1 MRTPLVVSAIL
12 TLTAT
17 GALAAGLTGAS
28 AQAMTAPDTT
38 PTKFALRAA
47 GYGSYVR
54 GGQVPANSDTT
65 AYEAIGC
72 TNRAGLDR
80 DNPQVDATAP
90 GLGTLSNVKT
100 RVWTTSRSGVVT
112 ANSTDH
118 IEQLTLGGGANG
130 TVVINAIRSV
140 SRAFHD
146 TKGFHAQTLT
156 KFGDITYTD
165 AAGAT
170 TTYQGLPTPD
180 QPLVIPGLATISV
193 GSSKV
198 RHSASGAKATANAL
212 LISDTASGST
222 AQVAH
227 STAQI
232 DAGITHGVFKGW
244 SAASRARG
252 LAGNV
257 RSGRT
262 PLSLMP
268 CQGTHGQ
275 ERTKSIAHVALGP
288 NIDVRGLSSRQMG
301 DQTRSKAFGFERG
314 RVNAVE
320 ILTQDGDNLLIKNI
334 VGNASVVRTS
344 GDLIRTITGTDM
356 GAIIANGQAMTFP
369 ESKNVLEIPG
379 IAKLQR
385 SIVTKFPNGIA
396 VISLRITLLDGSGA
410 VIDLGQANLSIRDS
424 GL

>member
-1 MRTPLVVSAIL
+1 MRTPLVVSTIL

-28 AQAMTAPDTT
+28 AQATTAPDTT

-54 GGQVPANSDTT
+54 GGQIPADSSTT
-65 AYEAIGC
+65 AYEALGC
-72 TNRAGLDR
+72 TNRAGVDR
-80 DNPQVDATAP
+80 DNPEADVTVP

-100 RVWTTSRSGVVT
+100 RVWTTNRNGVV
-112 ANSTDH
+112 ASNSTDH

-146 TKGFHAQTLT
+146 AKGFHAQTLT
-156 KFGDITYTD
+156 NVGDITYTD

-170 TTYQGLPTPD
+170 QTYQELPTPD
-180 QPLVIPGLATISV
+180 QPLVIPGVATISV
-193 GSSKV
+193 GSSKE
-198 RHSASGAKATANAL
+198 RHSTSGATATANAL
-212 LISDTASGST
+212 LISDTATGST

-227 STAQI
+227 SMAKI
-232 DAGITHGVFKGW
+232 DSGITHGVFAGW

-252 LAGNV
+252 LGENI

-268 CQGTHGQ
+268 CQGTDGE
-275 ERTKSIAHVALGP
+275 ERVKSIAHLALGP
-288 NIDVRGLSSRQMG
+288 NIDLRGISSRQMG
-301 DQTRSKAFGFERG
+301 DQTQAKAFGFERG

-320 ILTQDGDNLLIKNI
+320 ITTESGDNLLIKNI
-334 VGNASVVRTS
+334 VGRANVVRTA
-344 GDLIRTITGTDM
+344 GGLLRNTNGTDM
-356 GAIIANGQAMTFP
+356 GEVVTNGEPQSFP
-369 ESKNVLEIPG
+369 DSEEVLTIPG
-379 IAKLQR
+379 IAKLER
-385 SIVTKFPNGIA
+385 EIVTRSKNGIS

-410 VIDLGQANLSIRDS
+410 VIDLGQANLAIRDS